1 MKKILIT
8 GGCGFIGTKLVYELL
23 KQDCQ
28 ITVVDTSWF
37 GNFLPKSKKIKFIKK
52 DIRNLVENDFKNIDT
67 VFHLAS
73 ISNDPCSDLNPKLS
87 WEVGPLATFNIL
99 NICKSKKIRNFIYA
113 SSGSVYG
120 VSIKKRVTEN
130 TNLLPISDYNKQ
142 KMITEKV
149 IESFKDLFRIVI
161 IRPATVCGISP
172 RLRLDLSVNMLTYQ
186 AAKNKLITVFGGDQ
200 IRPNIHIDDLT
211 DLYIYLLKLNKK
223 NSGIYN
229 AGFENLSVLNIAK
242 KISKIT
248 GAKIKIRKKNFDPRS
263 YRLDST
269 KLKNIKFYPRK
280 GIDDAIL
287 EVSNSF
293 KDKKF
298 KIRKNFYSIE
308 WLKNEIIR

>member
-200 IRPNIHIDDLT
+200 IRPNIHIDDMVS
-211 DLYIYLLKLNKK
+211 LYLYCYQNK
-223 NSGIYN
+223 NLIGTFN
-229 AGFENLSVLNIAK
+229 AGFENISILDIAK
-242 KISKIT
+242 KIQKKIDC
-248 GAKIKIRKKNFDPRS
+248 KIKILKSNDPRS
-263 YRLDST
+263 YRLDSS
-269 KLKNIKFYPRK
+269 KILKK
-280 GIDDAIL
+280 GFKPLKSVEDAIDEGKKL
-287 EVSNSF
+287 FS
-293 KDKKF
+293 KKKF
-298 KIRKNFYSIE
+298 KINQKNLN
-308 WLKNEIIR
+308 LKQMLKLNIQ